1 MRVFGKVVRFDDMR
15 GYGFIAPDLGG
26 EDVFLHANDLEI
38 DRDLIRPGVRVSFE
52 VEDGPRGQFATGVQR
67 DGDSPGQP
75 EVRASGGS
83 SSSDDYYDY
92 LSGQEFK
99 QTVTEILLEI
109 PSITGEQIRQVRA
122 ALEALAR
129 KHGWVE

>member
-1 MRVFGKVVRFDDMR
+1 MRVTGKVVRFDDVR

-26 EDVFLHANDLEI
+26 EDVFLHANDLDM
-38 DRDLIRPGVRVSFE
+38 DREWIRAGARVSFE

-67 DGDSPGQP
+67 DGDAPGNP
-75 EVRASGGS
+75 EPRVSGG

-92 LSGQEFK
+92 LSGQGFK
-99 QTVTEILLEI
+99 HTVTEMLLEI
-109 PSITGEQIRQVRA
+109 PAITGEQIRQIRA
-122 ALEALAR
+122 AFEALAR

>member
-1 MRVFGKVVRFDDMR
+1 VRFDDIR

-26 EDVFLHANDLEI
+26 DDVFLHANDLEM
-38 DRDLIRPGVRVSFE
+38 DREWIRAGARVSFE

-67 DGDSPGQP
+67 DGDAPGNP
-75 EVRASGGS
+75 EPRASGG

-99 QTVTEILLEI
+99 NTVTELLLDI
-109 PSITGEQIRQVRA
+109 PAITGEQIRQIRA
-122 ALEALAR
+122 AFEGLAR
-129 KHGWVE
+129 KHGWVD